1 MSTACTV
8 IVNIVY
14 DCCFYYQL
22 CKVSLWQI
30 PQGEQN
36 DGDMADYES
45 DREPKQLCEVEQKG
59 DVTGLEVNCYIVG
72 AKLALPSLASEA
84 FI

>member
-1 MSTACTV
+1 M
-8 IVNIVY
+8 Y

-59 DVTGLEVNCYIVG
+59 DVTGLEVNC
-72 AKLALPSLASEA
+72 
-84 FI
+84 